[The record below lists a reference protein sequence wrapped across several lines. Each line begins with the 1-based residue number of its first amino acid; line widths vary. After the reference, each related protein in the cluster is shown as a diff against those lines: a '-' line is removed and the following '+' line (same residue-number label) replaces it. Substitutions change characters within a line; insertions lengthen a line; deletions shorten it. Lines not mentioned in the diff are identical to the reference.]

1 MRIIKFRAWD
11 YTHGKMVY
19 DDDTGS
25 VSCINS
31 KLNVTIPAWIEYDG
45 TNWQS
50 WPLPNHELM
59 QFTGLHD
66 RNGKEI
72 YEGDLVRINNL
83 TENWKNG
90 EPPFDWR
97 VLAVE
102 YNQYAW
108 AFNNSVLYF
117 PMSTYKDRAGEFYD
131 YEIEVIGNIYENP
144 ELLNQQP

>member
-11 YTHGKMVY
+11 HTHSRMVY

-25 VSCINS
+25 VSCTNS
-31 KLNVTIPAWIEYDG
+31 KLNVTIPAWIECDG

-59 QFTGLHD
+59 QFTGLRD

-72 YEGDLVRINNL
+72 YESDIVITDWQHDGVTCVDYTL
-83 TENWKNG
+83 TGKMIWNEEDSCFSLEHSDG
-90 EPPFDWR
+90 IIR
-97 VLAVE
+97 YLA
-102 YNQYAW
+102 
-108 AFNNSVLYF
+108 
-117 PMSTYKDRAGEFYD
+117 TYEREELMG
-131 YEIEVIGNIYENP
+131 IEVIGNIHENP